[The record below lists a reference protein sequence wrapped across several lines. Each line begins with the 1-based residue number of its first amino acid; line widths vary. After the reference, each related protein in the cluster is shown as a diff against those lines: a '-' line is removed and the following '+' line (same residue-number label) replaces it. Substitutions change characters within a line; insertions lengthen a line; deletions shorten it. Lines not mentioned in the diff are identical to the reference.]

1 MRPLL
6 LLLMTAG
13 IAACSGSE
21 TVTVARTET
30 RTVTVTRTVTK
41 QPKPPAPRIAAP
53 PARTRV
59 FVPSHDSLV
68 YKPDAIGVGASSAIT
83 EIRWTTYGGQTAVGK
98 GIFPSNDCVPSC
110 AEGTITPIPVT
121 VRLTSRILCRGKL
134 VYGRMAIEGA
144 GFEDSTFDTV
154 SDDTSC

>member
-21 TVTVARTET
+21 TVTVAKTET

-41 QPKPPAPRIAAP
+41 QPKPPPPRIVV
-53 PARTRV
+53 PARPRV
-59 FVPSHDSLV
+59 FVPSHNALV
-68 YKPDAIGVGASSAIT
+68 YEPDTIGVGASSAIT
-83 EIRWTTYGGQTAVGK
+83 EIRWTTYGGLTAVGK
-98 GIFPSNDCVPSC
+98 GIIPSNDCVPSC
-110 AEGTITPIPVT
+110 AEGTITPTPIT

-134 VYGRMAIEGA
+134 VYGRMAIQGA
-144 GFEDSTFDTV
+144 GLEDSTFDTV